1 MKRYL
6 WIILLIFLLAAARDK
21 NTPKYEEWK
30 DTISSFGDG
39 TYQIFNQKKDNVDI
53 KGISNSK
60 YHQCIIDEIIS
71 LKDIDGVLYVN
82 AKFTEHTVYAVI
94 NTLNNKVKYYVE
106 LQEGDVL
113 GMTNINDLI
122 SSGDFELLHNYDDFS
137 DAEKEILDSLN
148 DKYKQY

>member
-82 AKFTEHTVYAVI
+82 GKFTEHTVYAVI

>member
-6 WIILLIFLLAAARDK
+6 WIILLIFLLSAACDK

-82 AKFTEHTVYAVI
+82 GKFTEHTVYAVI

-122 SSGDFELLHNYDDFS
+122 SSGDFELLHKYDDFS

>member
-6 WIILLIFLLAAARDK
+6 WIILLIFLLSAACDK

-82 AKFTEHTVYAVI
+82 GKFTEHTVYAVI

-122 SSGDFELLHNYDDFS
+122 SSGDFELLHSYDDFS

>member
-1 MKRYL
+1 MKKIF
-6 WIILLIFLLAAARDK
+6 IISLIFIVIMGGCGNNIDM
-21 NTPKYEEWK
+21 WK
-30 DTISSFGDG
+30 DTHKVYGDG
-39 TYQIFNQKKDNVDI
+39 TYQIFNQKKDDVDI

-60 YHQCIIDEIIS
+60 YHQCIIDEIVS
-71 LKDIDGVLYVN
+71 MKDIDGVLYVN
-82 AKFTEHTVYAVI
+82 GKFTEHTVYTII

-122 SSGDFELLHNYDDFS
+122 SSGDFELLHSYDDFS
-137 DAEKEILDSLN
+137 DAEKEILDSLD

>member
-6 WIILLIFLLAAARDK
+6 WIILLIFLMAATCDK

-82 AKFTEHTVYAVI
+82 GKFTEHTVYAVI